1 MKLLMEARAQGAFGG
16 IGESKMP
23 ELEDGK
29 EEEKG
34 GEEKVEVD
42 KVEVEIDDEDDFMFS
57 ESL

>member
-1 MKLLMEARAQGAFGG
+1 MMEARAQGAFGG